1 MTDSVSYGRLND
13 ANYSGVS
20 GKCVSVTQIQHSSI
34 VYAFKV
40 DDQKSQ
46 IRLSIFIL
54 GGLCIVMI
62 LLHLSFSVII
72 RNILQFEPF
81 FIQIE
86 ERNHNFIW
94 YNSILVYVIF
104 IFLEQITALLAICIM
119 RIIVKMVRKLQ
130 NISAIWYNHAFS
142 LNESVFTKRK
152 NKEKENA
159 NKSIN
164 RKIKHPKTFLFF
176 IC

>member
-86 ERNHNFIW
+86 ERNHNFI
-94 YNSILVYVIF
+94 
-104 IFLEQITALLAICIM
+104 
-119 RIIVKMVRKLQ
+119 
-130 NISAIWYNHAFS
+130 
-142 LNESVFTKRK
+142 
-152 NKEKENA
+152 
-159 NKSIN
+159 
-164 RKIKHPKTFLFF
+164 
-176 IC
+176 